1 MSLIYVFLAD
11 GFEDIEALA
20 TVDVARRA
28 DIIVKTV
35 SVMDKLTVTSSHGVI
50 MTADIICEDMNIDEG
65 DMIMLPGGLPG
76 ADTLAS
82 HAVVK
87 DAIMDFATKG
97 KFLAAICAAPM
108 VFGLLGIL
116 RNINV
121 TCYPGFEK
129 YLTHAHY
136 TAAQVEVDGSFITG
150 NGPGA
155 CIPFALQL
163 VKALK
168 GEAKAKEIA
177 AGMQVE
183 WLSNY

>member
-28 DIIVKTV
+28 GIDVKTV
-35 SVMDKLTVTSSHGVI
+35 SVMDELLVTSSHGVA
-50 MTADIICEDMNIDEG
+50 MKADIMCADMDIDKG
-65 DMIMLPGGLPG
+65 DMIMLPGGIPG
-76 ADTLAS
+76 AETLAS
-82 HAVVK
+82 HDGVK

-108 VFGLLGIL
+108 VLGLLGIL
-116 RNINV
+116 RGVNV

-136 TAAQVEVDGSFITG
+136 TAAQVEVDGCFITG

-168 GEAKAKEIA
+168 GEAKAKEVA

-183 WLSNY
+183 WLNNY

>member
-20 TVDVARRA
+20 TVDIARRA
-28 DIIVKTV
+28 GIDVKTV
-35 SVMDKLTVTSSHGVI
+35 SVMHHSTVVSSHGVS
-50 MTADIICEDMNIDEG
+50 MEADIMCEDMDIDQG

-76 ADTLAS
+76 AETLTS
-82 HAVVK
+82 HPAVK
-87 DAIMDFATKG
+87 DAIMDYATKG

-116 RNINV
+116 RGINV

-129 YLTHAHY
+129 YLTHAKY
-136 TAAQVEVDGSFITG
+136 TAAQVEVDGCFITG

-168 GEAKAKEIA
+168 GETVAKQIA
-177 AGMQVE
+177 AETQVE